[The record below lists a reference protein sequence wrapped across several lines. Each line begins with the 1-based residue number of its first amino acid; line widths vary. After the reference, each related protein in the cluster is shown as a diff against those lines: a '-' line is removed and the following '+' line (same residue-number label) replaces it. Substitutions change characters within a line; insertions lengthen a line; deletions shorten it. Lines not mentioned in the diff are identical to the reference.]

1 MANLEDMTQEDIDKM
16 EKALDRYKRENEKFR
31 TERDEFKSAA
41 DNNEAN
47 AKLRDRLLAAEAKSR
62 LAATGVKDADR
73 FSKYI
78 DFSKVSIDENDQF
91 VGLDDQID
99 NIKGDFQEVFDPKR
113 RVGGQADAGNKNP
126 VDVQTKT
133 VTEMQLD
140 SLPIFGGRG

>member
-16 EKALDRYKRENEKFR
+16 EKALDRYKKENEQFR
-31 TERDEFKSAA
+31 TQRDEYKSAA
-41 DNNEAN
+41 ENNEAN